1 MDNRVCAVCKSHLK
15 KIFSI
20 DEYPIFEC
28 GKCSHRQTFLA
39 KENGHVEG
47 IYDDH
52 YFFEGGAGYPDYLQE
67 GDLLKNRGKKY
78 AAILSK
84 EGIKPGRVLD
94 VGCAAGYMLKGFQ
107 EAGWEGT
114 GIEPNKAMAD
124 YACTKL
130 GLNVINQAVENF
142 SSDREFDLVVLCQV
156 IDHLI
161 DPKKALSGVLACVRE
176 GGYALVE
183 MFNYKSLTAKLMG
196 KAWHDYI
203 PPSVL
208 HWFSRES
215 LDLLLSTY
223 GFQKVKR
230 GRLIKMIKCSHGK
243 SVLNHK
249 MKELPGGKWLMKP
262 INLLPDDLTLPYP
275 SEDLDYALYQ
285 KKWHLPNV
293 KER

>member
-1 MDNRVCAVCKSHLK
+1 MKSSGVKDMDKRNCAICKSCLTN
-15 KIFSI
+15 IFNI
-20 DEYPIFEC
+20 NEYPIFEC
-28 GKCSHRQTFLA
+28 GKCSHRQTFPIEE
-39 KENGHVEG
+39 KGHVES
-47 IYDDH
+47 IYSDH
-52 YFFEGGAGYPDYLQE
+52 YFFDGGAGYPDYLQE
-67 GDLLKNRGKKY
+67 GDLLKERGKKY

-94 VGCAAGYMLKGFQ
+94 VGCAAGYLLKGFQ
-107 EAGWEGT
+107 ESGWQGT

-124 YACTKL
+124 YGCAIL
-130 GLNVINQAVENF
+130 GLNVINQPVENF
-142 SSDREFDLVVLCQV
+142 SLDMEFDLVLLIQV

-161 DPKKALSGVLACVRE
+161 DPKRALSKVLNCVRG

-196 KAWHDYI
+196 RAWHDYI

-208 HWFSRES
+208 HWFSPES
-215 LDLLLSTY
+215 LDLLLSGY

-230 GRLIKMIKCSHGK
+230 GRLIKMIKWSHGK

-262 INLLPDDLTLPYP
+262 MNLLPDDLTLPYP
-275 SEDLDYALYQ
+275 SEDLYYVLYQ
-285 KKWHLPNV
+285 KK
-293 KER
+293 